1 MDHQKALD
9 VQEQDVQ
16 LWEVCEQIGGKHG
29 KLGKRIKKVVV
40 YI

>member
-1 MDHQKALD
+1 MNHQKVLD

-16 LWEVCEQIGGKHG
+16 LWEVCEQIGGKRG
-29 KLGKRIKKVVV
+29 KHENRIKRVVV